1 MENVFN
7 NEISLTNSYPSNI
20 ELIKNNTMENNF
32 LENINKK
39 EKNLIKK
46 NKFKSKSNL
55 YKIFSC
61 QLPFDLEIN
70 YNIFNI
76 NEIIK
81 SHKLKKYNSAI
92 RKSHNY
98 YFEELDKLN
107 DENNNNI
114 KKKKNVNK
122 KTVKFN
128 DPFVNEIF
136 IESFKKYNES
146 FIENLTNN
154 KKCPCNFK
162 CKIF

>member
-1 MENVFN
+1 MENEIN
-7 NEISLTNSYPSNI
+7 NEINLTNSFPSNI
-20 ELIKNNTMENNF
+20 DLLKNNTTENN
-32 LENINKK
+32 LIENINKN

-92 RKSHNY
+92 RRTHNY
-98 YFEELDKLN
+98 NFEEFDKLN
-107 DENNNNI
+107 DENINNN

-122 KTVKFN
+122 KSVKFN
-128 DPFVNEIF
+128 DPFVNEVL
-136 IESFKKYNES
+136 IESFKNYNQS
-146 FIENLTNN
+146 FIENINN
-154 KKCPCNFK
+154 KKKCPCNFK